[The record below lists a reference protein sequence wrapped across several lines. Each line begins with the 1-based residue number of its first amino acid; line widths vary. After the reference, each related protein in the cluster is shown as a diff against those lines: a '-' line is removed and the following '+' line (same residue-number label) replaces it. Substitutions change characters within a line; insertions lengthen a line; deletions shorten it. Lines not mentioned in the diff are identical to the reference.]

1 MSLSKVPKIVILALA
16 LLKALDLKNNEGVKI
31 AQGIM
36 YLWREFY
43 IKTRLEVIPKEFIVE
58 FKYKDETIS
67 SCRVENLNNLR
78 ELIEKIKEVFGND
91 DDLLKR
97 REERRNKKKKR
108 KEN

>member
-1 MSLSKVPKIVILALA
+1 MARNIPKMIILSLA
-16 LLKALDLKNNEGVKI
+16 LLKALDLKNNESLNI
-31 AQGIM
+31 ARAVL
-36 YLWREFY
+36 YLWREFD